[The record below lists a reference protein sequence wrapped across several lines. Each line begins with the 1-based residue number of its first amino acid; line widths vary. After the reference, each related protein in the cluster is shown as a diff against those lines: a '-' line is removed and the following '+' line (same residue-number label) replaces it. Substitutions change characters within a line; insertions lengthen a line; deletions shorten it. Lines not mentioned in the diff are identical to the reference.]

1 MNDKSY
7 RFRLPTSLFEAA
19 MRKAKGQDMVLAQ
32 VLRRMMAAWVRDE
45 LELRRLVRMASPDE
59 GAPDGTDMTEGEP

>member
-1 MNDKSY
+1 
-7 RFRLPTSLFEAA
+7 
-19 MRKAKGQDMVLAQ
+19 MRKAKGQDLVLAQ

-45 LELRRLVRMASPDE
+45 LELRTLVRIAAPGD